1 MAEQAIKYE
10 STKVDPTQSASE
22 IAQLVNRYGGSRFEM
37 LWDEFA
43 RLRGV
48 RFAIRHERLGEVPV
62 RLMAATHN
70 VEAVILKRKPY
81 SRRMRRTKSE
91 YEAEVR
97 DTAYRVA
104 WRQLK
109 DFVEQSLLAVE
120 TGLFPLHEAFMA
132 QVETPDPETGEPIT
146 VGELFE
152 RHAVLESAGLRLLPA
167 PVVEADWEV
176 E

>member
-10 STKVDPTQSASE
+10 TTKVDPTQSASE
-22 IAQLVNRYGGSRFEM
+22 IAQLVQRYGGSRFEM
-37 LWDEFA
+37 LWDEFG

-62 RLMAATHN
+62 RPMSATKN
-70 VEAVILKRKPY
+70 VEAVILKRKPWN
-81 SRRMRRTKSE
+81 RRMRRSRTQW
-91 YEAEVR
+91 EAEVR
-97 DTAYRVA
+97 DIAYRVA

-132 QVETPDPETGEPIT
+132 QVETPDPETGEAIT

-152 RHAVLESAGLRLLPA
+152 RHAVLEGAGLRLLPA
-167 PVVEADWEV
+167 PVVEAEWQV